1 MYEHVIFESGGGVVR
16 ITINRPEKYNA
27 FNSTTLAEL
36 TDAYHRAGDDAEV
49 GVVVLTGAGTKA
61 FCAGGDV
68 AWEADGSL
76 EGHRAATE
84 MLGLYAA
91 MRASR
96 KPTIARINGYAIG
109 GGHHLAYMCDLSIAS
124 DNAIFGQNGARVGSP
139 AQGWIVSYLV
149 RVVGAKRAR
158 ELWLMCRRYDA
169 VTALD
174 WGLVNAVVTPQDLD
188 AEVQR
193 WCDEMLASVRRCS
206 RSSST
211 PSTRIRAASR
221 PPDRHRLRRHDQAR
235 LLRQR
240 RAAGGRRGLPGET
253 ATRLRSFPVS
263 VGNPMAISDDAHA
276 PVAAATRSR
285 GCATSL
291 RSSGTVSAPPAR
303 LPPGCPAARFS
314 PRRDDTEQADVGG

>member
-1 MYEHVIFESGGGVVR
+1 MYEHVIFESGGGVAR

-193 WCDEMLASVRRCS
+193 WCDEMLALSPTVLKILKHSFDEEYAQLRDHQTDIDYVATIKPDFFAS
-206 RSSST
+206 GEQQEG
-211 PSTRIRAASR
+211 AAAFLEKR
-221 PPDRHRLRRHDQAR
+221 PPD
-235 LLRQR
+235 
-240 RAAGGRRGLPGET
+240 
-253 ATRLRSFPVS
+253 F
-263 VGNPMAISDDAHA
+263 
-276 PVAAATRSR
+276 
-285 GCATSL
+285 
-291 RSSGTVSAPPAR
+291 
-303 LPPGCPAARFS
+303 ARF
-314 PRRDDTEQADVGG
+314 R